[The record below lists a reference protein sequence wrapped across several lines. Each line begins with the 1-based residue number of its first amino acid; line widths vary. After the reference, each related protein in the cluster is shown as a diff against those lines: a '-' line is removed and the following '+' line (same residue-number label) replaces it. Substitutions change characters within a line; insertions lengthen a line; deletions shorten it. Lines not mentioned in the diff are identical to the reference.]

1 MENLFKSSK
10 PLQENFGSESF
21 KRMPFVSFFLYIL
34 MAFFVLAAFAE
45 LCLTFGLHDVN
56 WINSK
61 RIIYINFAYIEL
73 IIGILS
79 VINVISIILILKSIR
94 NGFWIITYSSAIA
107 SFVLA
112 LCSQCFNIEYNR
124 IGNLVLMQNLF
135 TPFILWTVLNL
146 KNDKGKSQWQYLK

>member
-61 RIIYINFAYIEL
+61 RIIYINFAYIVFIFGIGCGYL
-73 IIGILS
+73 IDSIKKLNINIA
-79 VINVISIILILKSIR
+79 VIEPSIYFFNLLIK
-94 NGFWIITYSSAIA
+94 
-107 SFVLA
+107 
-112 LCSQCFNIEYNR
+112 
-124 IGNLVLMQNLF
+124 
-135 TPFILWTVLNL
+135 
-146 KNDKGKSQWQYLK
+146 